1 MFIFYHGEIAHPE
14 KADTMIRWKIIGI
27 IATLVIIFSFPIY
40 VLQEKSRQSAARDI
54 RHHPPTFVGSDA
66 CRDCHRGEYDKWMGS
81 HHQLAMAVASEETV
95 LGDFADAEFRHFGIT
110 SRFYKNGARF
120 MVTTRGPGGEM
131 GDFEITHTF
140 GWFPLQQYL
149 IPFPGGR
156 LQCLPIAW
164 DSREKRWYHL
174 YPDRPMASDDWLYWT
189 NNGQNWNAMC
199 AECHSTDLRKNYD
212 PETERYRTAWSEIS
226 VGCEACHGPG
236 SDHVAWAELPEM
248 GRPDVA
254 DTALTVR
261 TSGLTSARQVQLCAP
276 CHARRMSLDDNI
288 HAHADFLDYGI
299 PQLLSEGMYF
309 PDGQILDEVY
319 VYGSFIQ
326 SKMHARDVRCSDC
339 HDVHSIRRIKDGN
352 DLCLQCHRAAIYDTR
367 DHHFHKKVGEPGD
380 PIRAESGEILFDV
393 GTGASCEGCHMPGRH
408 YMGVDYRPD
417 HSFRIPRPDLS
428 LALDTPN
435 ACNRCHVDKTVQWSV
450 DAMGKWYGKKI
461 RPHYGTTLAA
471 GRQQDPDALA
481 ELVRLA
487 GDRLY
492 PDIVRATALSLV
504 SVYPDEAASKALE
517 RAISD
522 ESALLRHTAVNRL
535 AIPGLQQRIALVGPL
550 LYDPVRAVR
559 IETARS
565 LVAAVQGGYGT
576 PLREPYEKAL
586 AEYIKAMERT
596 GDFAASRHNLGNL
609 YADLGQP
616 DQAIGHYQRAIDI
629 DRLFYPAKVNLA
641 MLYNTMGKTD
651 PAEAL
656 LREVVDAHPDLHDIQ
671 YSLGLLLAEKKDFDQ
686 AVIYLG
692 DAAAGLP
699 QRSRIQY
706 NLSLLLKQL
715 NRHAEAENALNRA
728 ILIDPENADYLYA
741 LAVLYMESGRL
752 DDALKVAVTLRKNHP
767 DLAISVNLVDHIKKL
782 LAKTN

>member
-1 MFIFYHGEIAHPE
+1 MTH
-14 KADTMIRWKIIGI
+14 WKRIGI
-27 IATLVIIFSFPIY
+27 VATLIIVLSIPFY
-40 VLQEKSRQSAARDI
+40 VVQERARRFAVKGTMPPAAA
-54 RHHPPTFVGSDA
+54 FVGSDA
-66 CRDCHRGEYDKWMGS
+66 CRDCHRNEYDKWKGS
-81 HHQLAMAVASEETV
+81 HHQLAMAVASDETV
-95 LGDFADAEFRHFGIT
+95 LGDFADAEFRHLGVT
-110 SRFYKNGARF
+110 TRFYRKDGRF
-120 MVTTRGPGGEM
+120 MVAAQGPGGKM

-174 YPDRPMASDDWLYWT
+174 YPDRPLAADDWLYWT

-212 PETERYRTAWSEIS
+212 PDAETYQTAWSEIS

-236 SDHVAWAELPEM
+236 SAHVAWAQLPEM

-254 DTALTVR
+254 NTDLSVK

-299 PQLLSEGMYF
+299 PQLLGEGMYF

-339 HDVHSIRRIKDGN
+339 HDVHSIKRIKDGN

-367 DHHFHKKVGEPGD
+367 DHHFHKKAGEPGD
-380 PIRAESGEILFDV
+380 PIRAATGKVLFEV
-393 GTGASCEGCHMPGRH
+393 GSGASCEACHMPGRN

-450 DAMGKWYGKKI
+450 DAMAKWYGKKK
-461 RPHYGTTLAA
+461 RPHYGTILAA
-471 GRQQDPDALA
+471 GRRQDPEALA
-481 ELVRLA
+481 PLIRLA
-487 GDRLY
+487 EDRLY

-504 SVYPDEAASKALE
+504 SSYPDRAAVEALEQAFSDEAA
-517 RAISD
+517 IV
-522 ESALLRHTAVNRL
+522 RHTAVNRL
-535 AIPGLQQRIALVGPL
+535 SIPDPQQHAAVIGPL

-559 IETARS
+559 IEAARS
-565 LVAAVQGGYGT
+565 LAAIPRST
-576 PLREPYEKAL
+576 MPAPLRQPYQEAL
-586 AEYIKAMERT
+586 TDYIEAMERT

-609 YADLGQP
+609 YAGMGETDV
-616 DQAIGHYQRAIDI
+616 AIDHYRKAIAI
-629 DRLFYPAKVNLA
+629 DGLFYPAKVNLA
-641 MLYNTMGKTD
+641 MLLNAQGKKD
-651 PAEAL
+651 MAEAL
-656 LREVVDAHPDLHDIQ
+656 LRDVVEEHPDLYEIK
-671 YSLGLLLAEKKDFDQ
+671 YSLGLLLAEKKAFDD
-686 AVIYLG
+686 AVIFLG

-715 NRHAEAENALNRA
+715 NRNAEAETALNRA
-728 ILIDPENADYLYA
+728 LSVDPKNPDYLYA
-741 LAVLYMESGRL
+741 LAVLYMERNRL
-752 DDALKVAVTLRKNHP
+752 DDALKVAVRLREAHP
-767 DLAISVNLVDHIKKL
+767 ELAMGRDLVNYINSSMARKK
-782 LAKTN
+782 

>member
-1 MFIFYHGEIAHPE
+1 M
-14 KADTMIRWKIIGI
+14 TRWKITGI
-27 IATLVIIFSFPIY
+27 VATLVIIFSIPIY
-40 VLQEKSRQSAARDI
+40 VLQEKSRQSTAHINQQPQAA
-54 RHHPPTFVGSDA
+54 FVSSES
-66 CRDCHRGEYDKWMGS
+66 CRDCHRNEYDKWNGS
-81 HHQLAMAVASEETV
+81 HHQLAMAVASDETV
-95 LGDFADAEFRHFGIT
+95 LGDFADAEFRQFGVT
-110 SRFYKNGARF
+110 SRFYKKDGRF
-120 MVTTRGPGGEM
+120 MVATRGPGGEM

-149 IPFPGGR
+149 IPFPDGR

-164 DSREKRWYHL
+164 DSRENRWYHL
-174 YPDRPMASDDWLYWT
+174 YPDRQLAADDWLYWT

-212 PETERYRTAWSEIS
+212 PKTDSYRTAWSEIS

-236 SDHVAWAELPEM
+236 SDHVAWAQLPEM

-254 DTALTVR
+254 NTALAVDT
-261 TSGLTSARQVQLCAP
+261 GEMTSAGQLQLCAP

-319 VYGSFIQ
+319 VYGSFVQ

-339 HDVHSIRRIKDGN
+339 HDVHSIKRIKDGN
-352 DLCLQCHRAAIYDTR
+352 ALCLQCHRAAIYDTR
-367 DHHFHKKVGEPGD
+367 DHHFHKKKGEPGD
-380 PIRAESGEILFDV
+380 PIRDQSGKILFDV

-428 LALDTPN
+428 LVLDTPD
-435 ACNRCHVDKTVQWSV
+435 ACSRCHVDKTAQWSV
-450 DAMGKWYGKKI
+450 DAMAKWYGRKK
-461 RPHYGTTLAA
+461 RPHYGTILAA
-471 GRQQDPDALA
+471 GRRQDPNALS
-481 ELVRLA
+481 ELVRLSE
-487 GDRLY
+487 DRLY

-504 SVYPDEAASKALE
+504 SVYPDEAALKALE

-522 ESALLRHTAVNRL
+522 EAALLRHTAVNRL
-535 AIPGLQQRIALVGPL
+535 AIPDPQQRIALVGPL

-559 IETARS
+559 IEAARS
-565 LVAAVQGGYGT
+565 LVSAVQSGRLA
-576 PLREPYEKAL
+576 PSFSLPYEKAL
-586 AEYIKAMERT
+586 AEYVTAMERT

-609 YADLGQP
+609 YADSGETERAVRNYQK
-616 DQAIGHYQRAIDI
+616 AIAI

-651 PAEAL
+651 SAEAL
-656 LREVVDAHPDLHDIQ
+656 LREVVNEHPGLHDIQ
-671 YSLGLLLAEKKDFDQ
+671 YSLGLLLAEKKAYDQ
-686 AVIYLG
+686 AVIFLG

-699 QRSRIQY
+699 RRSRIQY

-715 NRHAEAENALNRA
+715 NRHAEAETALNRA
-728 ILIDPENADYLYA
+728 LTVDPDNPDFLYA
-741 LAVLYMESGRL
+741 LAVLYLEWNRPE
-752 DDALKVAVTLRKNHP
+752 DAMAVANQLRELHP
-767 DLAISVNLVDHIKKL
+767 NLAIGHDLVNYIQSAMV
-782 LAKTN
+782 NN

>member
-1 MFIFYHGEIAHPE
+1 MTH
-14 KADTMIRWKIIGI
+14 WKLTGI
-27 IATLVIIFSFPIY
+27 IATLVIIFSIPLY
-40 VLQEKSRQSAARDI
+40 VVQEKSRRSATHTNRQ
-54 RHHPPTFVGSDA
+54 PPATFTGSDA
-66 CRDCHRGEYDKWMGS
+66 CRDCHRGEYDKWNGS
-81 HHQLAMAVASEETV
+81 HHQLAMAVASDETV
-95 LGDFADAEFRHFGIT
+95 LGDFADAEFHHLGVT
-110 SRFYKNGARF
+110 TRFYRKDGRF
-120 MVTTRGPGGEM
+120 MVATQGPQGEM
-131 GDFEITHTF
+131 GDYEITHTF

-174 YPDRPMASDDWLYWT
+174 YPDGPIAADDWLYWT

-212 PETERYRTAWSEIS
+212 PEDDTYRTRWSEIS

-236 SDHVAWAELPEM
+236 SAHVAWAQLPEM

-254 DTALTVR
+254 NTALEVK
-261 TSGLTSARQVQLCAP
+261 TSKLTSAQQVQLCAP

-299 PQLLSEGMYF
+299 PQLLNEGMYF

-367 DHHFHKKVGEPGD
+367 DHHFHKKAGEVGD
-380 PIRAESGEILFDV
+380 PIRTTSGKILFEV
-393 GTGASCEGCHMPGRH
+393 GSGASCEGCHMPGRI

-435 ACNRCHVDKTVQWSV
+435 ACSRCHVDKTVKWSV
-450 DAMGKWYGKKI
+450 DAMGKWYGEKK

-471 GRQQDPDALA
+471 GRQQDPEALA
-481 ELVRLA
+481 ALVRLA
-487 GDRLY
+487 TDRLY
-492 PDIVRATALSLV
+492 PDIVRATALSLA
-504 SVYPDEAASKALE
+504 SSYPNMVALE
-517 RAISD
+517 ALKRALSD
-522 ESALLRHTAVNRL
+522 ESAILRHTAVNRL
-535 AIPGLQQRIALVGPL
+535 AIPDPEQRMALVGPL

-559 IETARS
+559 IEAARS
-565 LVAAVQGGYGT
+565 LTAAGQHGLGPSLGQ
-576 PLREPYEKAL
+576 PYEKAL
-586 AEYIKAMERT
+586 AEYIRTMERT

-609 YADLGQP
+609 YADLGQM
-616 DQAIGHYQRAIDI
+616 DRAIGHYRKAIAI

-641 MLYNTMGKTD
+641 MLYNAQGQKD
-651 PAEAL
+651 QAEAL
-656 LREVVDAHPDLHDIQ
+656 LREVADEYPDLYEIK
-671 YSLGLLLAEKKDFDQ
+671 YSLGLLLAEKKAYDA

-699 QRSRIQY
+699 QRSRIHY
-706 NLSLLLKQL
+706 NLALLLKQL
-715 NRHAEAENALNRA
+715 NRKTEAESALNRA
-728 ILIDPENADYLYA
+728 LLADPGNPDYLYA

-752 DDALKVAVTLRKNHP
+752 DDALKVAVQLRNNHP
-767 DLAISVNLVDHIKKL
+767 DLAFSVNLVNHIKKL
-782 LAKTN
+782 LTKTNR

>member
-1 MFIFYHGEIAHPE
+1 MNHSIAM
-14 KADTMIRWKIIGI
+14 TRWTYIGI
-27 IATLVIIFSFPIY
+27 VATLIVVLAIPLY
-40 VLQEKSRQSAARDI
+40 VVENRARRSAASLAMA
-54 RHHPPTFVGSDA
+54 PAAEFVGSDA
-66 CRDCHRGEYDKWMGS
+66 CRDCHRNEYDKWKGS
-81 HHQLAMAVASEETV
+81 HHQLAMAVASDETV
-95 LGDFADAEFRHFGIT
+95 LGDFADAEFHHFGVT
-110 SRFYKNGARF
+110 TRFYKKNDRY
-120 MVTTRGPGGEM
+120 MVATQGPGGEM

-164 DSREKRWYHL
+164 DAREKRWYHL
-174 YPDRPMASDDWLYWT
+174 YPERPLAADDWLYWT

-212 PETERYRTAWSEIS
+212 PDDETYRTAWSEIS

-236 SDHVAWAELPEM
+236 SNHLTWAQLPEM
-248 GRPDVA
+248 GRPDV
-254 DTALTVR
+254 DNTALAVK

-299 PQLLSEGMYF
+299 PQLLNEGMYF

-326 SKMHARDVRCSDC
+326 SKMHAREVRCSDC

-367 DHHFHKKVGEPGD
+367 DHHFHKKAGETGD
-380 PIRAESGEILFDV
+380 PIRAATGEVLFEVGSG
-393 GTGASCEGCHMPGRH
+393 ARCEDCHMPGRH

-435 ACNRCHVDKTVQWSV
+435 ACNRCHVDKTVTWSV
-450 DAMGKWYGKKI
+450 DAMAKWYGKKK

-471 GRQQDPDALA
+471 GRQQNPNALA

-492 PDIVRATALSLV
+492 PDIVRATALSLA
-504 SVYPDEAASKALE
+504 SSYPDEIAVEALE
-517 RAISD
+517 RSLSD
-522 ESALLRHTAVNRL
+522 DSALMRYTAVNRL
-535 AIPGLQQRIALVGPL
+535 AIPDPGQRKVLVGPL

-559 IETARS
+559 IEAARS
-565 LVAAVQGGYGT
+565 LVTAAQQGVGQS
-576 PLREPYEKAL
+576 LRQPYERAL
-586 AEYIKAMERT
+586 AEYITAMART
-596 GDFAASRHNLGNL
+596 GDFAASRHNLGNV
-609 YADLGQP
+609 YADLGQM
-616 DQAIGHYQRAIDI
+616 DRAIGHYRKAIAI

-641 MLYNTMGKTD
+641 MLYNAQGQND
-651 PAEAL
+651 QAEAL
-656 LREVVDAHPDLHDIQ
+656 LREVVVEHPDLYEIK
-671 YSLGLLLAEKKDFDQ
+671 YSLGLLLAEKKAFED

-706 NLSLLLKQL
+706 NLALLLKQL
-715 NRHAEAENALNRA
+715 KRNAQAETALHRA
-728 ILIDPENADYLYA
+728 LSVDPKNPDYLYA
-741 LAVLYMESGRL
+741 LAVLYMEWNRP
-752 DDALKVAVTLRKNHP
+752 DDALEAALQLRDAHPTLAMGR
-767 DLAISVNLVDHIKKL
+767 DLVNYIKRSK
-782 LAKTN
+782 AEK